1 MSIGVVAC
9 SILRRELEKIIKDD
23 PDVTNIVY
31 LDAAIH
37 VDPQKMKE
45 SIKEQ
50 IASLKDK
57 VDVVFLGYG
66 ICQSL
71 KGIED
76 EVDIPVVLPQVD
88 DCIALL
94 LTPQRYEEEKKQE
107 LGTWF
112 MTPGWAEAG
121 VDMVIKEMRLER
133 AIKLGK
139 DPLAMARR
147 LFTHYKRG
155 LYIETGV
162 GGEEDEA
169 NAADFCDK
177 LHLTLEK
184 TSAEP
189 FLLKEW
195 FQRSK
200 ARTTTGGVK

>member
-1 MSIGVVAC
+1 MSIGIVAC

-23 PDVTNIVY
+23 PDVTKVIY

-45 SIKEQ
+45 AIKEQ
-50 IASLKDK
+50 IASLQGE
-57 VDVVFLGYG
+57 VDTVFLGYG
-66 ICQSL
+66 FCQSL

-76 EVDIPVVLPQVD
+76 EVDIPVILPQVD

-94 LTPQRYEEEKKQE
+94 LSPERYDEEKKQE

-121 VDMVIKEMRLER
+121 VDMVIKELRLER

-139 DPLAMARR
+139 DPLTMARR

-162 GGEEDEA
+162 GDETDEA
-169 NAADFCDK
+169 GAADFCDK
-177 LHLTLEK
+177 LNLTLEK
-184 TSAEP
+184 TGAEP
-189 FLLKEW
+189 YLLKEW
-195 FQRSK
+195 FDRCK
-200 ARTTTGGVK
+200 E